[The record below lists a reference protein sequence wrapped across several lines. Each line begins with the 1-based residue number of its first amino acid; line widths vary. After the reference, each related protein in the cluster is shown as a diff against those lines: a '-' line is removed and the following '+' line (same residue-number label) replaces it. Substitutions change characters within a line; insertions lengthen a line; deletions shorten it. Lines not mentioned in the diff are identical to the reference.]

1 MKNKRR
7 TVNEWLTKKLFLL
20 ILSLF
25 SISAFAQNITVKGT
39 VKDGIGE
46 TIIGGSVLV
55 KGTSNGTI
63 TDIDGNYT
71 LSDVPSS
78 GVLEFS
84 YIGMRPQTINVAGKN
99 IIHVVLVEDSK
110 VLEEVVV
117 TALGMKREQKA
128 LGYAVTELKGDQ
140 INNNSINPVSSLQ
153 GKVAGV
159 EISNSDGGI
168 FGSTKIQ
175 IRGASTLSSNN
186 QPIYVVDGVILDNS
200 TRGDDLDSG
209 TTDANDYG
217 NDLKNLNPDD
227 FATISVL
234 KGAAATALYGSRG
247 LNGAVV
253 ITTKG
258 GGKYKGFG
266 VDVSQTF
273 GIDHAYRTPDVQ
285 TVYGPGSRPGRINY
299 GEGGNVW
306 IPTFYKN
313 RDGDP
318 TVIGAPKL
326 GWGLPYDSSVMIEDY
341 DRRKI
346 AYSPIIDNMLDMYQ
360 LGFNTN
366 TNVSVRGGNET
377 TSFYSSLSY
386 KKANSTTLNN
396 TFERYSLLVKGSHKI
411 SERVDVAATVTFANS
426 TPRNAARSAGEYFYN
441 QALNPLFDVKHY
453 KDKYLSE
460 QGGIARQGDKYGD
473 VPSASKDY
481 WFGIEQNDFTRTE
494 TVVRPILEV
503 NVKIA
508 DWVRFRGEGNM
519 NYLYVREEKKT
530 LGTGIAYEG
539 GNYSLAQQTKEQ
551 TTFAGTFTFDKAV
564 KDFTFG
570 GFLRGEYYNNYQ
582 AAYSVATDGLIVPG
596 QFFIGNS
603 KRQLNS
609 SGKIEGTKRMLSAV
623 FSFSTSWKNQL
634 YLDITGR
641 NDWSSSL
648 VYTNKT
654 GNYSYF
660 YPSISGSWL
669 ISETFKMPEWISFAK
684 VRGSWAQVGND
695 TGAYEINSGYGVGN
709 IQLIGGDY
717 VYINSFS
724 SSLISP
730 DLKPERKNAWEVGV
744 DLRFLNNRI
753 NLDATYYKEN
763 TKDQIMNITVP
774 SISGINNQLINAG
787 NIQNSG
793 IEIALNTVPF
803 RNKDWEWTLDFTYT
817 KNDNKIISLHP
828 DAAEYLGLQGST
840 GWGDIRIQSAAKIGG
855 PYGMLIS
862 DIAAKRDENGNIL
875 LKWSD
880 SDRSAYADRS
890 GKNDVIGDINPDFLG
905 SVGTSLT
912 WKNLSLRVALDMRFG
927 GKVASYAN
935 RYGTTYGWTES
946 SLQYRDAG
954 HGGMSWTSGYLNGDG
969 TPTGSFGY
977 TYHDGMIPEGVFSPN
992 QMVTGVDG
1000 KQHNVGGMS
1009 YMDAYKAGILEPM
1022 HASSY
1027 HNYANSWST
1036 GVVNDAWVHDLK
1048 YIALREITVGYS
1060 LPNSVASKIGAKKLA
1075 LSFSARNLG
1084 YLYNSLP
1091 NNINPEGVRGNK
1103 SGEFRMRTYDP
1114 YTANYM
1120 MTINLGF

>member
-1 MKNKRR
+1 MKNKCSV
-7 TVNEWLTKKLFLL
+7 VNVWLTKKLFLF
-20 ILSLF
+20 ILSLL
-25 SISAFAQNITVKGT
+25 SVSAFAQNITVTGV
-39 VKDGIGE
+39 VKDGTGE
-46 TIIGGSVLV
+46 TVIGGSVLV
-55 KGTSNGTI
+55 KGTTNGTI
-63 TDIDGNYT
+63 TDLDGNYT
-71 LSDVPSS
+71 LSDVPSA
-78 GVLEFS
+78 GELVFS
-84 YIGMRPQTINVAGKN
+84 YIGMKAQTISVGGKRVIN
-99 IIHVVLVEDSK
+99 VVLEEDSK
-110 VLEEVVV
+110 VLDEVVV

-128 LGYAVTELKGDQ
+128 LGYAVTELKGDE
-140 INNNSINPVSSLQ
+140 INSNSINPVSSLQ

-168 FGSTKIQ
+168 FGSAKIQ
-175 IRGASTLSSNN
+175 IRGASTLGSNN
-186 QPIYVVDGVILDNS
+186 QPIYVVDGVILENS
-200 TRGDDLDSG
+200 TRGRDMDG
-209 TTDANDYG
+209 EEIDAIDYG

-285 TVYGPGSRPGRINY
+285 TTYGPGARPGKIGY
-299 GEGGNVW
+299 GENNNAW
-306 IPTFYKN
+306 IPAFYRNKN
-313 RDGDP
+313 GDP
-318 TVIGAPKL
+318 SVIGGPTL
-326 GWGLPYDSSVMIEDY
+326 GWGLPYDSSVMIEDF
-341 DRRKI
+341 DGRKI
-346 AYSPIIDNMLDMYQ
+346 PYSPIKDNMLDMFQ

-386 KKANSTTLNN
+386 KKANSTTPNN
-396 TFERYSLLVKGSHKI
+396 TFERYSVLLKGSHKI
-411 SERVDVAATVTFANS
+411 SDRVDIAASVTFANS
-426 TPRNAARSAGEYFYN
+426 TPRNAARAAGEYFYN
-441 QALNPLFDVKHY
+441 GLNPLFDVAYY

-460 QGGIARQGDKYGD
+460 QGGIARAGDKYGD
-473 VPSASKDY
+473 VPDHSKNY
-481 WFGIEQNDFTRTE
+481 WFNLEQNDFTRTE
-494 TVVRPILEV
+494 TVVRPIIEV

-508 DWVRFRGEGNM
+508 DWVKFKAEGNM
-519 NYLYVREEKKT
+519 NYLYVREESKT
-530 LGTGIAYEG
+530 MGGGIAFEG
-539 GNYSLAQQTKEQ
+539 GNYLLAQQTKEQ

-564 KDFTFG
+564 KDFNFG
-570 GFLRGEYYNNYQ
+570 GFLRGEYFNNTQ
-582 AAYSVATDGLIVPG
+582 AAYSVETDGLIVPG

-603 KRQLNS
+603 KRQLRS

-623 FSFSTSWKNQL
+623 FSFSASWKNQL
-634 YLDITGR
+634 YLDVTGR

-660 YPSISGSWL
+660 YPSVSGSWL
-669 ISETFKMPEWISFAK
+669 ISETFKLPEWISFAK

-695 TGAYEINSGYGVGN
+695 TGAYSINSGYGVGN
-709 IQLIGGDY
+709 IQLGSE
-717 VYINSFS
+717 YIYTNSFS
-724 SSLISP
+724 DTMISP
-730 DLKPERKNAWEVGV
+730 DLKPERKNAWEIGL

-763 TKDQIMNITVP
+763 TKDQIMNISVP
-774 SISGINNQLINAG
+774 DISGIKYQLINAG

-793 IEIALNTVPF
+793 IEIALNTIPF
-803 RNKDWEWTLDFTYT
+803 QSKDWEWALDFTYT

-828 DAAEYLGLQGST
+828 DAAEYLGLQGSS
-840 GWGDIRIQSAAKIGG
+840 GWGNISIQSAAKIGG
-855 PYGMLIS
+855 PYGVLIS
-862 DIAAKRDENGNIL
+862 SITPKKDENGNTI

-890 GKNDVIGDINPDFLG
+890 GKNETIGDINPDFLG
-905 SVGTSLT
+905 SMGTSLR
-912 WKNLSLRVALDMRFG
+912 WKNLTLRVAMDMRIG

-935 RYGTTYGWTES
+935 RYGTAYGWTES
-946 SLQYRDAG
+946 SLKYRDAE
-954 HGGMSWTSGYLNGDG
+954 HGGMSWTSGYMNANG
-969 TPTGSFGY
+969 TQSGSFGY
-977 TYHDGMIPEGVFSPN
+977 TYNDGMIPEGVFAAN

-1009 YMDAYKAGILEPM
+1009 YMEAYKAGILEPM
-1022 HASSY
+1022 HAASY
-1027 HNYANSWST
+1027 HNYANSWGAGT
-1036 GVVNDAWVHDLK
+1036 INDSWVHDLK

-1060 LPNSVASKIGAKKLA
+1060 FPADMASKIGAKKLA

-1103 SGEFRMRTYDP
+1103 SGEFRIRTFDP